1 MFNLNG
7 AIKIVTLV
15 ASVITGIS
23 SSVSLAR
30 QADAL
35 NQQRKK
41 KKQKQNPE
49 GEAA

>member
-1 MFNLNG
+1 MFNFNG
-7 AIKIVTLV
+7 AVKIVTLV

-23 SSVSLAR
+23 SSISLAR

-41 KKQKQNPE
+41 KKQAKSPE